1 MPASLAPDPSPLT
14 PTLEIRTLPAAD
26 LRPAPYNPR
35 RPLAPSS
42 PAYRKL
48 RASLEAFGLVEP
60 LVWNARTGHV
70 VGGHARLAI
79 LRDLGVTEVPVA
91 VVDLDD
97 AREKALNVVL
107 NNRDAQGKY
116 DPDKLADILTEL
128 ADLPELPLTGF
139 TAADLANLRLAPVGL
154 EPEPPTDGRIEV
166 VLGLSAERFGEYGP
180 TLDGWA
186 RADGVEV
193 HVRRG

>member
-1 MPASLAPDPSPLT
+1 M
-14 PTLEIRTLPAAD
+14 LEIRTLPVAD

-35 RPLAPSS
+35 RPLASAS

-60 LVWNARTGHV
+60 LVWNVRSGHV

-79 LRDLGVTEVPVA
+79 LRDLGVAEIPVA

-116 DPDKLADILTEL
+116 DPGKLADILTEL

-139 TAADLANLRLAPVGL
+139 TAGDLAHLRLAPVDI
-154 EPEPPTDGRIEV
+154 EPEPPPADRVEV
-166 VLGLSAERFGEYGP
+166 VLVLSAGRFAEYGP

-193 HVRRG
+193 HVHRK